1 MAAGTNASTAREAV
15 DDLRDE
21 GKKVGLG
28 RIRYFR
34 PFPYEEVREL
44 AKGKKVIGVSD
55 RTYTFGFGGP
65 FFSEVGGAIYNS
77 IDGAERPILKS
88 YMLGVGGRDVQ
99 KKHVIDIFNNML
111 KIQDQGKLDQ
121 EIYWYGLKDAEKPG
135 SEGGF

>member
-1 MAAGTNASTAREAV
+1 MARIKGGSQFEQPYQDLSHGIEQAV
-15 DDLRDE
+15 
-21 GKKVGLG
+21 
-28 RIRYFR
+28 
-34 PFPYEEVREL
+34 
-44 AKGKKVIGVSD
+44 
-55 RTYTFGFGGP
+55 GFGGP